1 MGILSS
7 LLGGG
12 VVAAVLIFIQFLINR
27 HDEKD
32 EKLSIIVQ
40 SINTVTKKI
49 DFMEGRIDENNAVI
63 ARRSILRFGDELYND
78 MPHSQ
83 EMFVQVLDDID
94 QYSKYCADHPDFL
107 NSKTDTTIT
116 FIKETYYRLYKEHKL

>member
-63 ARRSILRFGDELYND
+63 ARRSILRFGDE
-78 MPHSQ
+78 
-83 EMFVQVLDDID
+83 
-94 QYSKYCADHPDFL
+94 
-107 NSKTDTTIT
+107 
-116 FIKETYYRLYKEHKL
+116 

>member
-1 MGILSS
+1 MDILSS

-12 VVAAVLIFIQFLINR
+12 VVAAVLLFIQYLINR

-49 DFMEGRIDENNAVI
+49 DYMEGRIDENNAII
-63 ARRSILRFGDELYND
+63 ARRSILRFGNELYND
-78 MPHSQ
+78 IPHSQ
-83 EMFVQVLDDID
+83 EMFDQVLDDID
-94 QYSKYCADHPDFL
+94 KYSKYCSEHPDFL
-107 NSKTDTTIT
+107 NSKTDTTVS
-116 FIKETYYRLYKEHKL
+116 FIKETYYRLYTEHKL